1 MFWVIGYE
9 ACGILDP
16 SPGIKY
22 ALPTL
27 ECEVLTTGL
36 PGESLQRIFWMSE
49 RWKKLICKWMDSTG
63 YITEEFE
70 WWRLIPFR
78 VVWEN
83 CSRIR
88 DIGNST
94 LSNSF
99 GNGEKKG
106 IASEKTWEK
115 IWVSV
120 CVCVCVCVCE
130 RHTNS

>member
-16 SPGIKY
+16 SPGIKS

-27 ECEVLTTGL
+27 ECDVLTTGL

-49 RWKKLICKWMDSTG
+49 RWKKLICKWMDGTG

-70 WWRLIPFR
+70 WKRLIPFR
-78 VVWEN
+78 VIWEN

-106 IASEKTWEK
+106 NSLRENLGENLG
-115 IWVSV
+115 
-120 CVCVCVCVCE
+120 VCVCVCE